1 MEEQVEAEQLKLST
15 CLLPVFIYKTL
26 SLKENSENYTLKLYK
41 VHCHPQRHHV
51 CHTFSTLAFSL
62 DVYTQMSVFTF
73 SQLLTFIFKNKKCLF
88 SQNI

>member
-15 CLLPVFIYKTL
+15 FLLPTFVYKTL

-41 VHCHPQRHHV
+41 VHRHPPRHHV

-62 DVYTQMSVFTF
+62 DVYTHVCVYFF
-73 SQLLTFIFKNKKCLF
+73 LAIDFYL
-88 SQNI
+88 

>member
-15 CLLPVFIYKTL
+15 CLLPTFVYKTL

-41 VHCHPQRHHV
+41 VHRHPPRHHV

-62 DVYTQMSVFTF
+62 DVYTRLC
-73 SQLLTFIFKNKKCLF
+73 LLFL
-88 SQNI
+88 SY